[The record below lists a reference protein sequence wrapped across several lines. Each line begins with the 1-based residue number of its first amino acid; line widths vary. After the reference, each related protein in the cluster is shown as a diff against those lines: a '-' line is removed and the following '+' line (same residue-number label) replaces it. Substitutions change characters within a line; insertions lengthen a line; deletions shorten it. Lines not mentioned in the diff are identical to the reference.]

1 MSTDYS
7 QLHPFP
13 VDAKVLASIRPMT
26 AADCEAVS
34 RQHYAAMGK
43 SLWAQLG
50 LYFLRTLYQELLRSP
65 LFLAYVYE
73 ENGQVGGFIAGSTD
87 SQRLFR
93 EVLLRSWFWL
103 VPAVLLGILRRP
115 QVIANLL
122 TTATYFKRSSRDA
135 SDSIPTES
143 LFCSFRP
150 DLRGKRISGHI
161 NKVLFEEFLRRGC
174 KRIKITTETDNPDSN
189 RQLKSWGFQ
198 QVHHFSF
205 YGKDM
210 VTYVLELTDHP
221 RLHP

>member
-13 VDAKVLASIRPMT
+13 VDAQILAAIRPMT
-26 AADCEAVS
+26 VGDCEAVS
-34 RQHYAAMGK
+34 RLHHAAMGR

-50 LYFLRTLYQELLRSP
+50 LYFLRTLYRELLRSP
-65 LFLAYVYE
+65 SFLAYVYE
-73 ENGQVGGFIAGSTD
+73 DDGQVGGFIAGSTD
-87 SQRLFR
+87 SHHLFR
-93 EVLLRSWFWL
+93 EVLLRSWFRL

-115 QVIANLL
+115 QVIAHLL
-122 TTATYFKRSSRDA
+122 TTATYFKRSDRDR
-135 SDSIPTES
+135 SESIPTES

-161 NKVLFEEFLRRGC
+161 NKVLFEELLRRGC
-174 KRIKITTETDNPDSN
+174 HKVKITTETDNPSSN

-198 QVHHFSF
+198 QVHQFSF

-210 VTYVLELTDHP
+210 VTYMLELTDHP
-221 RLHP
+221 RLQP

>member
-7 QLHPFP
+7 QLNPFP
-13 VDAKVLASIRPMT
+13 VDAQVLAAIRPMT
-26 AADCEAVS
+26 VNDCEAVS
-34 RQHYAAMGK
+34 RLHHAAMGK

-50 LYFLRTLYQELLRSP
+50 LYFLRTLYRELLRSP

-73 ENGQVGGFIAGSTD
+73 EDGQVGGFIAGSTD
-87 SQRLFR
+87 SHQLFR
-93 EVLLRSWFWL
+93 EVLFRSWFRL

-122 TTATYFKRSSRDA
+122 TTATYFKRSSRD
-135 SDSIPTES
+135 SSESIPTES

-161 NKVLFEEFLRRGC
+161 NKVLFEELLRRGC
-174 KRIKITTETDNPDSN
+174 PKVKITTETDNPGSN

-198 QVHHFSF
+198 QVHQFSF

-221 RLHP
+221 RLQP